1 MIRGLREPVRLTTRE
16 SLQIFDLA
24 DIWAARTGNTVR
36 LVSANDHVHSRHS
49 AHYAGVAVDL
59 HTSDP
64 EGLTAALRKLG
75 YRVLWNVPGHH
86 SHVHVEVE
94 GSTAPREF
102 PAVVRA
108 LRDHAAADVP
118 TRRRQPAPPP
128 DARAKPARGDAARAP
143 E

>member
-1 MIRGLREPVRLTTRE
+1 VIRGLRQPVRLTTRE

-36 LVSANDHVHSRHS
+36 LVSANDHVHARRS

-64 EGLTAALRKLG
+64 AGLSAALRKLG

-86 SHVHVEVE
+86 AHVHVEAENVAAPRTFPVAPVAPALRE
-94 GSTAPREF
+94 RGFGSTATRASTRP
-102 PAVVRA
+102 A
-108 LRDHAAADVP
+108 LR
-118 TRRRQPAPPP
+118 
-128 DARAKPARGDAARAP
+128 
-143 E
+143 

>member
-64 EGLTAALRKLG
+64 KGLTAALRKHG

-94 GSTAPREF
+94 GSTTPRAF
-102 PAVVRA
+102 PPVVRA
-108 LRDHAAADVP
+108 LRDRALTDP
-118 TRRRQPAPPP
+118 QTRRKLPAPPP
-128 DARAKPARGDAARAP
+128 DARARPARGDGARVP

>member
-1 MIRGLREPVRLTTRE
+1 MRLTTRE

-36 LVSANDHVHSRHS
+36 LVSANDHVHSRRS

-75 YRVLWNVPGHH
+75 YRVLWNVPGHL
-86 SHVHVEVE
+86 SPVHVEVD
-94 GSTAPREF
+94 GSLPPRSF
-102 PAVVRA
+102 PPVERA
-108 LRDHAAADVP
+108 FRDHPATDVP
-118 TRRRQPAPPP
+118 TRRRRPALPP
-128 DARAKPARGDAARAP
+128 DARAKPATGDAVRAP